1 MELTESN
8 GRQPNAEFVNNIT
21 CGLSASETKDQQQS
35 IDISCWPGPQQQT
48 CSSGWMEQTDR
59 QTDARQQHKPCSTYR
74 AGSVNKS
81 QVFTLRSSNFSV
93 KSMILANWWN
103 SACCDSRCWRAVMSL
118 EHSTLSRFGT
128 VLSAQRAM
136 TMTSIRISE
145 AKYLYAHLSH

>member
-1 MELTESN
+1 MGCLLQKPKISSSRSTSPA
-8 GRQPNAEFVNNIT
+8 GRVHSSKPAVVA
-21 CGLSASETKDQQQS
+21 CG
-35 IDISCWPGPQQQT
+35 
-48 CSSGWMEQTDR
+48 GWMEQTDR

-118 EHSTLSRFGT
+118 EHSMLSRFGT

-136 TMTSIRISE
+136 TMTSISFSE

>member
-1 MELTESN
+1 MELAKSN
-8 GRQPNAEFVNNIT
+8 GWQPNAEFVNNIT
-21 CGLSASETKDQQQS
+21 SETKDQQQS

-48 CSSGWMEQTDR
+48 CSSGVRRPDGTDR
-59 QTDARQQHKPCSTYR
+59 QADGRRQLHKPCSTYF